1 MRKTTRA
8 FAVGMLFATTILA
21 IVHYTND
28 KQKQND
34 AISQQQYEQLV
45 AERNELAEKLEKQKK
60 ETEKTTPSQKEKVY
74 IYTLTIAKGEAS
86 RDVANRLEQAHI
98 IDDAQSFL
106 TYLDTHQLTR
116 ALRPGTYVVTS
127 DMSYEQ
133 ITKKITK

>member
-8 FAVGMLFATTILA
+8 FAAGMLFATTILA

-28 KQKQND
+28 KQYHI
-34 AISQQQYEQLV
+34 ISEQQYEQII
-45 AERNELAEKLEKQKK
+45 AERNELAEKLEKLKK
-60 ETEKTTPSQKEKVY
+60 ETDKTTPPEKEKVY

-86 RDVANRLEQAHI
+86 RDVANRLEQSHI

-116 ALRPGTYVVTS
+116 ALRSGTYIVTS

-133 ITKKITK
+133 IAQKITK